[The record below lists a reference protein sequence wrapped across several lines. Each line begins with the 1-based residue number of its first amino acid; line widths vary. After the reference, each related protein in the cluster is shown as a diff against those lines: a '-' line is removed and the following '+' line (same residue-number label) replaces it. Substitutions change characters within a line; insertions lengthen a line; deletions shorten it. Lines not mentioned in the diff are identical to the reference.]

1 MRKSI
6 LFELQPAPCQTTRKS
21 RPLFVHTP
29 LVVLAASAALFA
41 IQISAQAPAAQTP
54 AKPPAPVAAKPPASS
69 TTKPLASAT
78 AKLSAATARKQV
90 HRRKN
95 PAKDKSIAAKAPVTP
110 VPVVVTPPPPEPPH
124 WPVNDRPAE
133 ASVIWDS
140 RGLLISAQNSS
151 LKQILNDV
159 AAATGAKVEGLGE
172 DQRIY
177 GSYGPGKAHEVL
189 TQLLDGTGYNVLL
202 IGDQGAGTPRQIV
215 LTSRNGSSHTQA
227 AANSAPT
234 LPSAAAEEEPDPNND
249 EPSDGPPV
257 RRSIGAHRG
266 NNPNNPDQGG
276 PPN

>member
-6 LFELQPAPCQTTRKS
+6 LFESQPAPCQPSRMS

-29 LVVLAASAALFA
+29 LVVLAASTVLFA
-41 IQISAQAPAAQTP
+41 IQISAQTPAAQIP
-54 AKPPAPVAAKPPASS
+54 AKPPASAAAKP
-69 TTKPLASAT
+69 SAT
-78 AKLSAATARKQV
+78 KAHKQV

-95 PAKDKSIAAKAPVTP
+95 PAKNKSLAAKAPVTP

-124 WPVNDRPAE
+124 WPANERPAD

-151 LKQILNDV
+151 LKQILDDI
-159 AAATGAKVEGLGE
+159 AAATGAKVEGLGA
-172 DQRIY
+172 DQRIF

-215 LTSRNGSSHTQA
+215 LTSRNGSSNTQA
-227 AANSAPT
+227 AANPASP
-234 LPSAAAEEEPDPNND
+234 PPNPAADEEPDPNE
-249 EPSDGPPV
+249 EPADNAGA
-257 RRSIGAHRG
+257 RRLGGRRG
-266 NNPNNPDQGG
+266 NPNNPDQGE
-276 PPN
+276 PQR